1 MQDAMAM
8 ISSFVREECSKDAA
22 FDPTERQ
29 KRRPLFVA
37 QAAVKSRLGLGCSA
51 PGPLGEALEVV
62 DSFPSDERLEC
73 ALDLIHSMSHL
84 FTEDHD

>member
-22 FDPTERQ
+22 FDPTERL

-37 QAAVKSRLGLGCSA
+37 QAAVKSRLGYSA

-62 DSFPSDERLEC
+62 DSLPSDERLEC